1 MNMLLQVRPILA
13 SLRRHKIAAGLIV
26 LEVALSCA
34 IVCNAVFLIGERLAG
49 MEQPSGFAEDEL
61 VVLQVNAIR
70 KDANPD
76 ASTQR
81 DLALLRALPGVR
93 HATVSN
99 QVPFGNSSNNGGV
112 SNSPESGRPDTN
124 AAWYLMGEHWLQT
137 SGLRLIAGRDFLPEE
152 YQDLRSLRADR
163 NGGIPGIIVNRAL
176 AEKFFPGQAAVG
188 KEVYPGGNKP
198 VKIIGVVE
206 QLGRIR
212 PGDARF
218 NGPAAMVLPLRP
230 SYDAGIYLLR
240 VQPAQREAVMKAA
253 KLALQQQSRQRMV
266 EAPVTLTE
274 LRSRQYAQDR
284 YMAWTL
290 GIVCLVLLVV
300 TALGIV
306 GLASFWVRQR
316 SRMIGT
322 RRALGATQTQILRYF
337 QIENLLL
344 TSLGIALGMVGAFG
358 INLALMLNYQLP
370 RLPLAYLPVGALA
383 LLALGQMAVLAPARR
398 AAALPPVAVLRG
410 H

>member
-1 MNMLLQVRPILA
+1 MSLQLGPIFKT
-13 SLRRHKIAAGLIV
+13 LRRHKIAAGLIV

-34 IVCNAVFLIGERLAG
+34 IVCNAVFLIGQRLTG

-76 ASTQR
+76 AATRR
-81 DLALLRALPGVR
+81 DLALLRALPGVQQ
-93 HATVSN
+93 AAVSN
-99 QVPFGNSSNNGGV
+99 QVPFGGSSNNGGV
-112 SNSPESGRPDTN
+112 SDSPEPGRPDTN

-152 YQDLRSLRADR
+152 YRDLHALSADR

-176 AEKFFPGQAAVG
+176 AEKLFPGASAVG
-188 KEVYPGGNKP
+188 KEVYPGGDKP
-198 VKIIGVVE
+198 VKILGVVE

-212 PGDARF
+212 PGDAQF
-218 NGPAAMVLPLRP
+218 NGPAAVVLPLRP
-230 SYDAGIYLLR
+230 AYDTGIYLLR
-240 VQPAQREAVMKAA
+240 VSPAERDAVMQRA
-253 KLALQQQSRQRMV
+253 KLALQQVDRHRMV
-266 EAPVTLTE
+266 EAPVSLTE
-274 LRSRQYAQDR
+274 LRSRQYSQDR

-322 RRALGATQTQILRYF
+322 RRALGATRGQILRYF
-337 QIENLLL
+337 QLENFLL
-344 TSLGIALGMVGAFG
+344 SALGIALGMVAAYG

-383 LLALGQMAVLAPARR
+383 LLALGQLAVLGPARR
-398 AAALPPVAVLRG
+398 AAALPPVQVLRG
-410 H
+410 

>member
-1 MNMLLQVRPILA
+1 MSLQLGPIFKT
-13 SLRRHKIAAGLIV
+13 LRRHKIAAGLIV

-34 IVCNAVFLIGERLAG
+34 IVCNAVFLIGQRLTG

-76 ASTQR
+76 AATRR
-81 DLALLRALPGVR
+81 DLALLRALPGVQQ
-93 HATVSN
+93 AAVSN
-99 QVPFGNSSNNGGV
+99 QVPFGGSSNNGGV
-112 SNSPESGRPDTN
+112 SDSPEPGRPDTN

-152 YQDLRSLRADR
+152 YRDLHALSADR

-176 AEKFFPGQAAVG
+176 AEKLFPGASAVG
-188 KEVYPGGNKP
+188 KEVYPGGDKP
-198 VKIIGVVE
+198 VKILGVVE

-212 PGDARF
+212 PGDAQF
-218 NGPAAMVLPLRP
+218 NGPAAVVLPLRP
-230 SYDAGIYLLR
+230 AYDTGIYLLR
-240 VQPAQREAVMKAA
+240 VSPAERDAVMQRA
-253 KLALQQQSRQRMV
+253 KLALQQVDRHRMV
-266 EAPVTLTE
+266 EAPVSLTE
-274 LRSRQYAQDR
+274 LRSRQYSQDR

-322 RRALGATQTQILRYF
+322 RRALGATRGQILRYF
-337 QIENLLL
+337 QLENFLL
-344 TSLGIALGMVGAFG
+344 SALGIALGMVAAYG

-383 LLALGQMAVLAPARR
+383 LLALGQLAVLGPARR
-398 AAALPPVAVLRG
+398 AAALPPVQVL
-410 H
+410 HS

>member
-1 MNMLLQVRPILA
+1 MNILLQVRPILA

-34 IVCNAVFLIGERLAG
+34 IVCNAVFLIGQRLAG

-61 VVLQVNAIR
+61 VMLQVNAIR
-70 KDANPD
+70 KDAKPD

-81 DLALLRALPGVR
+81 DLALLRALPGVQ
-93 HATVSN
+93 HAAVAN
-99 QVPFGNSSNNGGV
+99 QLPFGGSSNNAGV
-112 SNSPESGRPDTN
+112 STSAEPGRPDIN
-124 AAWYLMGEHWLQT
+124 AAWYMMGEGGLQT
-137 SGLRLIAGRDFLPEE
+137 AGLRLIAGRDFLPEE
-152 YQDLRSLRADR
+152 YQDLRGLGS
-163 NGGIPGIIVNRAL
+163 NSSIPGVIINRAL
-176 AEKFFPGQAAVG
+176 AEKLFPGETALG
-188 KEVYPGGNKP
+188 REVYPGGSKP
-198 VKIIGVVE
+198 VKILGVVE
-206 QLGRIR
+206 RLGRIR
-212 PGDARF
+212 PQDERH
-218 NGPAAMVLPLRP
+218 NGPAAVLLPLRP
-230 SYDAGIYLLR
+230 SYETGIYLLR

-253 KLALQQQSRQRMV
+253 KLALQQQGRQRMV

-322 RRALGATQTQILRYF
+322 RRALGATRGQILRYF
-337 QIENLLL
+337 QLENLLL
-344 TSLGIALGMVGAFG
+344 SGLGIALGMVAAYG

-370 RLPLAYLPVGALA
+370 RLPLSYLPIGALA
-383 LLALGQMAVLAPARR
+383 LLALGQLAVLAPARR
-398 AAALPPVAVLRG
+398 AAALPPVQVLRS
-410 H
+410 